1 VPANG
6 PVVSYASGSFIVF
19 PGALIRVSV
28 QCAPRD
34 LQEQRAGFS
43 SRIEKAGERGGGGRN
58 RDRIEES
65 GTVVRHSRHPLIIA
79 DHDTPIPRDVSEIE
93 I

>member
-1 VPANG
+1 MRPARS
-6 PVVSYASGSFIVF
+6 PRAASRLFQSNREGG
-19 PGALIRVSV
+19 GA
-28 QCAPRD
+28 
-34 LQEQRAGFS
+34 G
-43 SRIEKAGERGGGGRN
+43 RGGGGRN

>member
-1 VPANG
+1 MRPARS
-6 PVVSYASGSFIVF
+6 PRAASRLFQSNREGG
-19 PGALIRVSV
+19 GA
-28 QCAPRD
+28 
-34 LQEQRAGFS
+34 G
-43 SRIEKAGERGGGGRN
+43 GRGRGGGRN